1 MRVRSTTDSVKLTIG
16 GGKRAYFPTSSS
28 TVSPYANGKKGRI
41 RQFLQ
46 SRSKMLLLGLLFV
59 FLFLYVSVFLRSI
72 FGNFWSN
79 LGACWSHTTPYYDQ
93 PNRQQSHHMLRAPR
107 PAGHQGDRGLL
118 WHRLVHLES
127 FPPAPHVTILH
138 AGTQY
143 ENHT

>member
-59 FLFLYVSVFLRSI
+59 FLFLYVSLGNMFNRFVSIQLVVRSCLLCMWCYLRK
-72 FGNFWSN
+72 NMCVN
-79 LGACWSHTTPYYDQ
+79 
-93 PNRQQSHHMLRAPR
+93 
-107 PAGHQGDRGLL
+107 
-118 WHRLVHLES
+118 V
-127 FPPAPHVTILH
+127 
-138 AGTQY
+138 
-143 ENHT
+143 